1 VDFVKLWRIHAF
13 QLLDM
18 PSSCLVLAWW

>member
-1 VDFVKLWRIHAF
+1 VKLWRIHAF